1 TSRAVIDDGVYFV
14 EGKFVL
20 VPRQSIR
27 LAKYN
32 NKPNVSVGLLYEE
45 SVVTESQD
53 VTLYDNAAGTSN
65 HTAPGAH
72 RLRIDL
78 KLAKFEED
86 EEQAEN
92 FIQLMEIE
100 NGEYKQKAREP
111 EYNVLE
117 QTLARRTYE

>member
-1 TSRAVIDDGVYFV
+1 
-14 EGKFVL
+14 
-20 VPRQSIR
+20 
-27 LAKYN
+27 
-32 NKPNVSVGLLYEE
+32 
-45 SVVTESQD
+45 
-53 VTLYDNAAGTSN
+53 DNAAGTSN

-117 QTLARRTYE
+117 QTLARRTYEEVGDYTVKPFSVDVKEHLKVPNSGIDGEYLIEEGGDETKYAVTIDPGLAYVR